1 LKSFLNSLQD
11 TIPFAE
17 GSTDLGL
24 LMRSKLLKSI
34 ATKGDLPPLP
44 QTINRL
50 REMIEDP
57 DSGITEVAKVI
68 QSDPILSGRLIQLAN
83 SVYFSGGAFQVTGL
97 TRALS
102 RLGLKMALDIAYS
115 VEVPKLFS
123 NNKAIDQ
130 DEFWKHSLGLAI
142 ASSGI
147 AKLYGANRDEQSHAY
162 LGGLMRNIG
171 IIVFAHF
178 VPDEYAG
185 FLKKRLR
192 KPFEQSEEE
201 EFGIGSA
208 ELGSTFIQKWWP
220 VSDEVVNYVRK
231 RPKTLKPKIEHSA
244 SIASFFLMAE
254 GIPNGLAIKQ
264 KKFPTSFMQSH
275 FNISEEDCEDLRAEI
290 STALR
295 SMG

>member
-1 LKSFLNSLQD
+1 
-11 TIPFAE
+11 
-17 GSTDLGL
+17 
-24 LMRSKLLKSI
+24 MREKLLQSI
-34 ATKGDLPPLP
+34 STKGDLPPLP

-147 AKLYGANRDEQSHAY
+147 AKMYGANRDEQSHAY

-171 IIVFAHF
+171 IIVFAHL
-178 VPDEYAG
+178 VPDEYSV
-185 FLKKRLR
+185 FLKQRFN
-192 KPFEQSEEE
+192 KPFEQSEKDT
-201 EFGIGSA
+201 FGIDSA

-220 VSDEVVNYVRK
+220 VSDEVVSYVRK
-231 RPKTLKPKIEHSA
+231 RPKTIKPKLEHSA
-244 SIASFFLMAE
+244 SIASVFLMAE
-254 GIPNGLAIKQ
+254 GIPNGLAFKQ
-264 KKFPTSFMQSH
+264 KKFPTEFMQTH
-275 FNISEEDCEDLRAEI
+275 FKISEDDCADLRSEI